1 MTLLNPRVIVGE
13 IPNRDLVSE
22 KSGGLPVSHHILV
35 LNQIRRKRAEVL
47 GKLLIKRARN

>member
-1 MTLLNPRVIVGE
+1 MTLIYLRVVVGE
-13 IPNRDLVSE
+13 IPNRDLVSD

-35 LNQIRRKRAEVL
+35 LNQIRRKKAEVR